1 MELGI
6 SSALRT
12 LFEQLGKSFFISGYL
27 PAVLFVAL
35 NQYLVFSN
43 RFGGRSLVLFGPDF
57 KLGPFTGDNLAT
69 VILPLFLAMLLL
81 AFNTLI
87 VKFFEGAFKWQQDLL
102 LRPWMAANRKRC
114 QKLYGRLT
122 TLKKEYYKQLAQVAG
137 SDKAERNDAVDKVVG
152 LRLQIQ
158 AENDRLEQIEPMPSL
173 PYRLE
178 RVRPTA
184 LGNIFALMEEYPY
197 DRYGIDAVAI
207 WPRLHSLLPDANKA
221 DISNQKLLL
230 DFLLNLVT
238 LAGIF
243 GIEGIV
249 AGLVRVPIQLAL
261 VATGVGAL
269 IVAWLL
275 YRAAV
280 GVTATMGLFVTSAF
294 DFYRG
299 AVLEKLGLNQPPQV
313 EDEQFLWLQIA
324 SFLRRGEAFKLPPR
338 RPAPTPAEKK
348 AVHPE

>member
-6 SSALRT
+6 SSALKT
-12 LFEQLGKSFFISGYL
+12 LFEQLGKAFFISGYL
-27 PAVLFVAL
+27 PAALFVAL

-43 RFGGRSLVLFGPDF
+43 RFGGRSLVLFAPDF

-69 VILPLFLAMLLL
+69 VILPLFLGMLLL

-87 VKFFEGAFKWQQDLL
+87 IKFFEGAFKWQQNIL

-114 QKLYGRLT
+114 QERYGKLV
-122 TLKKEYYKQLAQVAG
+122 TLKKEYYQQLARAAG
-137 SDKAERNDAVDKVVG
+137 SDKAERNDALDKVVG

-158 AENDRLEQIEPMPSL
+158 AENDRLEQIEPTPSL

-184 LGNIFALMEEYPY
+184 LGNTFALIEEYPY

-207 WPRLHSLLPDANKA
+207 WPRLHPLLPDAVKA
-221 DISNQKLLL
+221 NIGNQKLLL
-230 DFLLNLVT
+230 DFMLNLVA

-249 AGLVRVPIQLAL
+249 VGLARAPIQLAL
-261 VATGVGAL
+261 IGAGVGAL
-269 IVAWLL
+269 VVAWLL

-299 AVLEKLGLNQPPQV
+299 AVLEKFGLSQPPQV

-324 SFLRRGEAFKLPPR
+324 SFLRRGEGFKLPPR
-338 RPAPTPAEKK
+338 RSASAPAEKK
-348 AVHPE
+348 